1 MSISIPT
8 SSRRSAQPSR
18 PPPSPVYTMMA
29 AAQMHSEGRLV
40 QPQQGPPI
48 HGKAFWEDWP
58 ESKNIEDHTGESQYL
73 DMHQSMEK
81 LKPKEGVPDDK
92 TNYDDPTNDPTMLL
106 LRYKR
111 IMEGQQAP

>member
-1 MSISIPT
+1 MAISIPT

-18 PPPSPVYTMMA
+18 PPPPSVYTMMA

-40 QPQQGPPI
+40 QPHDEEQPPTGP
-48 HGKAFWEDWP
+48 
-58 ESKNIEDHTGESQYL
+58 
-73 DMHQSMEK
+73 
-81 LKPKEGVPDDK
+81 
-92 TNYDDPTNDPTMLL
+92 NYDNPTNDSSMLL